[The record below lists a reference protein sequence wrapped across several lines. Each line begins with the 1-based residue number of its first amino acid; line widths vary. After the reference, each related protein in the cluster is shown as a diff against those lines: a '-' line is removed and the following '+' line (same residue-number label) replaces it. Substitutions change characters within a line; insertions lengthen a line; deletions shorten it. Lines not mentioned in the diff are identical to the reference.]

1 MTGEAATDTRGN
13 RRNLK
18 HKLLCNYEIE
28 GASLRSSLIAIVETI
43 KSTQFLLSHLR
54 QKEVDEE

>member
-18 HKLLCNYEIE
+18 HKPLFNYE
-28 GASLRSSLIAIVETI
+28 GASLRFSLIAIVETI